1 MKLATGLCLYVLC
14 ICVCIFAGISIVLEK
29 YTATRESEQAHRLTE
44 LLQSQM
50 VRSVDEDLDRA
61 ARNAYRT
68 AREIAEMASPVD
80 ETAAAR
86 LLGIMIESDPVIKGG
101 CMAYLP
107 ERISGNAGEWMVYA
121 HRTASG
127 IESSQLG
134 NTDYA
139 YTSQP
144 WFTDPIA
151 SGNPTWSKPYVDKGG
166 GNCLMTT
173 YSIPLKDDSGTI
185 YAVITADVA
194 LEYLEKEIEELRP
207 YPDSRSLLLTADGA
221 VLEANPADT
230 TDRMSRLIAETS
242 HQLTTSSHADGDM
255 DVDGCQYIA
264 CYSRISGPD
273 IIIAT
278 VTPYKSVL
286 STIMQL
292 KLPLMIIIGCGFL
305 LLLAGIRFVIIYATR
320 PLNSLCHAAIE
331 IGRGDFTTPLP
342 PAGPYADLGRLRD
355 AMSHMTESIQHY
367 IATIA
372 DNARSMERIESELD
386 IARRIQ
392 QGMLPR
398 QWQAE
403 DEDTGIKI
411 GALLH
416 PAREVSGDMYDYVY
430 ADGLL
435 YFIVADVSD
444 KGVPASLVMASVHS
458 LFRFMA
464 ERRLSPK
471 EMLDGIN
478 RHLCEGNPQNM
489 FVTIITGVIDTAS
502 CRLTIANAGHN
513 PPLLIDSDGI
523 RYLHLAPGLP
533 VGVTDMV
540 DYSQTELPFSS
551 CDSIV
556 LYTDGLTEAED
567 ASGNPYGEDRL
578 LSQLRHTHE
587 AACCPP
593 SELVTDI
600 YDDVAHYTS
609 RPLADDITI
618 VCISNTASHISLGYD
633 ISEISRLADF
643 VQHTADNAGWS
654 TALTQKV
661 NLVLEEAVSNIINY
675 SDTPLP
681 GSDIDVTVVCNPDSV
696 RLHIADSGE
705 PFDPIASASE
715 VDTAMSAEERPVGG
729 LGLFLIRKIADSA
742 HYQYTDNKNNLLL
755 YLKTR
760 QS

>member
-14 ICVCIFAGISIVLEK
+14 ICMCIFAGISIVLEK

-50 VRSVDEDLDRA
+50 VRSVDEDLDRV

-68 AREIAEMASPVD
+68 AREIEEMASPVD

-101 CMAYLP
+101 CMAYVP
-107 ERISGNAGEWMVYA
+107 ERIPGNAGEWMVYA
-121 HRTASG
+121 QRTASG
-127 IESSQLG
+127 IGSRQLG
-134 NTDYA
+134 GTDYA
-139 YTSQP
+139 YTSQS

-166 GNCLMTT
+166 GDCLMTT

-207 YPDSRSLLLTADGA
+207 YPDSQSLLLTADGA
-221 VLEANPADT
+221 VLEANTADA

-320 PLNSLCHAAIE
+320 PLNSLSHAAIE

-398 QWQAE
+398 PWQAE
-403 DEDTGIKI
+403 DEDSGIKI

-502 CRLTIANAGHN
+502 CRLAIANAGHN
-513 PPLLIDSDGI
+513 PPLLIDSDGV

-533 VGVTDMV
+533 AGVTDMV

-578 LSQLRHTHE
+578 LSQLRHTDE
-587 AACCPP
+587 AACYPP
-593 SELVTDI
+593 SELVADI

-618 VCISNTASHISLGYD
+618 VCISHTASHISLGYD

-661 NLVLEEAVSNIINY
+661 HLVLEEAVSNIINY
-675 SDTPLP
+675 STTPLP
-681 GSDIDVTVVCNPDSV
+681 GSNIEVTVVCNPDSV

-705 PFDPIASASE
+705 PFDSIASASE
-715 VDTAMSAEERPVGG
+715 VDTTMSAEERPVGG